1 MKSFRPALA
10 ALLLLAA
17 VAAPARAQTAAEH
30 IAMGDRDHAA
40 MNSAAA
46 LRHYEAA
53 AQLEPKNYEALWKA
67 SRDAIDAGEFNRD
80 ASQRTQLYKTSE
92 LYARRAVEANPQD
105 AEGHFALARALGR
118 TALTLG
124 KKDRVKYAGDVR
136 AHALEALKLDPK
148 HPGALHVM
156 GMWNAEVMRLSGVA
170 RWAAK
175 NFLGGQVFESAS
187 WKEAV
192 RYMEQS
198 VAVDPDRIT
207 HRLDLGKIYLDT
219 DDRAKARAMF
229 EQIGRMPVN
238 EAGDAQ
244 RKSEAQCLLG
254 GKSANACEKS
264 AA

>member
-10 ALLLLAA
+10 ALLLSVAIAA
-17 VAAPARAQTAAEH
+17 PVAAQSAAEH
-30 IAMGDRDHAA
+30 IAMGDREHEA
-40 MNSAAA
+40 MNSDAAM
-46 LRHYEAA
+46 RHYEAA
-53 AQLEPKNYEALWKA
+53 IQIDPKNYEALWKA
-67 SRDAIDAGEFNRD
+67 ARDAIDAGEFNKD
-80 ASQRTQLYKTSE
+80 AAQRTQLYKTSE

-105 AEGHFALARALGR
+105 AEGHFSLARALGR

-136 AHALEALKLDPK
+136 AHALEALKYDPK

-175 NFLGGQVFESAS
+175 NFLGGQVFDSAN

-229 EQIGRMPVN
+229 EQIGRMPVK
-238 EAGDAQ
+238 EAGDTQ
-244 RKSEAQCLLG
+244 RKAEAQCLLG
-254 GKSANACEKS
+254 NRSAEACAK
-264 AA
+264 AAA